1 MNVEKVK
8 KFSAKN
14 AGKIVNLIVD
24 ASIGSYCLFMA
35 GECVKAGLED
45 ASVGVLIVA
54 GLAACAKA
62 IVESGALGCSY
73 SEFQE

>member
-14 AGKIVNLIVD
+14 AGKIANLIVD

-35 GECVKAGLED
+35 GEC
-45 ASVGVLIVA
+45 
-54 GLAACAKA
+54 AKA
-62 IVESGALGCSY
+62 VVESGALGCSY

>member
-14 AGKIVNLIVD
+14 AGKIANLIVD
-24 ASIGSYCLFMA
+24 ASIGSYCLVMA
-35 GECVKAGLED
+35 EACMDAGLKD

-54 GLAACAKA
+54 GLAVCAKA
-62 IVESGALGCSY
+62 VVEAGDLGCSY

>member
-1 MNVEKVK
+1 
-8 KFSAKN
+8 
-14 AGKIVNLIVD
+14 
-24 ASIGSYCLFMA
+24 MA

-54 GLAACAKA
+54 GLAVCAKA
-62 IVESGALGCSY
+62 VVESGALGCSY